1 MAASLST
8 YTVWHLAYGLQDSQ
22 PLRYIILKALGKR
35 IDFNS
40 TKIVDNETT
49 YMCIQVDKN
58 STGKTCKNWTNV
70 EFRPLL
76 INMLSQDEQFTKSL
90 HDLWIKSLV
99 HAFNKTGQ

>member
-1 MAASLST
+1 M
-8 YTVWHLAYGLQDSQ
+8 YTAWQIGYGLQDSQ
-22 PLRYIILKALGKR
+22 PLRYLIIKALGKR

-49 YMCIQVDKN
+49 YTCIQVDKN
-58 STGKTCKNWTNV
+58 STGKTCKNWTNA

-76 INMLSQDEQFTKSL
+76 INILSQDEQFTRSL

-99 HAFNKTGQ
+99 HAFNKTG